1 MGVIM
6 KKIILTGVA
15 CVLLG
20 GVALAYGY
28 GNCKTDFFCMSR
40 CQSYGGTRA
49 ECFQACTV
57 CR

>member
-1 MGVIM
+1 M